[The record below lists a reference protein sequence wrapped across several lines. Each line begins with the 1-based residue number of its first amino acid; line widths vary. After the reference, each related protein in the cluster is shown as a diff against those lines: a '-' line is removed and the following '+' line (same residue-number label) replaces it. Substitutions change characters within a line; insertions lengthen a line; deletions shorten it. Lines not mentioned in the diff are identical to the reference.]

1 MKGNVTRKRKGEIQ
15 MGLKQR
21 GRKKGMKSRGKEGA
35 SELNKAGQSSRQK
48 AFIFHY
54 LLTVTAVQPLH

>member
-1 MKGNVTRKRKGEIQ
+1 